1 MAKIT
6 YKELSPEM
14 NRMMAPRTI
23 GAGRTSVGFEGNVGE
38 FYFIEI
44 DRLIP
49 FRNQARQQFD
59 GEALNQLAASIK
71 EVGIRQPLSI
81 MAIPERPG
89 FYEVISGERRLR
101 AAKIAGLLKIPCLM
115 VKEHDKADEIALIEN
130 VHRSDLHP
138 IELGRA
144 LKILMIQKNH
154 GGQRE
159 LAQTLGLS
167 ESSVS
172 ELLSIARLPEE
183 ILDFMILNNIK
194 ARDIIRKVLKETS
207 INHMYEI
214 LKSFVVK
221 KDADDSGLGVDKTLL
236 VDDKSDKEPKKAA
249 ASKSILRISIKDG
262 AFNVQNNAIRN
273 LDDEEKIELIE
284 VLSSLL
290 GELKK

>member
-14 NRMMAPRTI
+14 NRMIAPKTVSSARASI
-23 GAGRTSVGFEGNVGE
+23 GLEKNVGE

-44 DRLIP
+44 ERLIP
-49 FRNQARQQFD
+49 FRNQARKKFNED
-59 GEALNQLAASIK
+59 ELIQLSKSIE

-101 AAKIAGLLKIPCLM
+101 AAKLAGLAKVPCLM

-138 IELGRA
+138 VELGRA

-159 LAQTLGLS
+159 LSKTLGLS

-172 ELLSIARLPEE
+172 ELLQMAKLPEE
-183 ILDFMILNNIK
+183 ILNEMIERNVK
-194 ARDIIRKVLKETS
+194 SRDVIRDLLKEKS
-207 INHMYEI
+207 ITAMHTI
-214 LKSFVVK
+214 LENVAVVEK
-221 KDADDSGLGVDKTLL
+221 KQTFNSESSISENAKTH
-236 VDDKSDKEPKKAA
+236 KTINKTT
-249 ASKSILRISIKDG
+249 KSILRISIKE
-262 AFNVQNNAIRN
+262 NNFVIQSKTIRTMSN
-273 LDDEEKIELIE
+273 IEKEKLVVLLRSLVEDIE
-284 VLSSLL
+284 S
-290 GELKK
+290 GCK